1 MSESVEPGQESP
13 RWRKLI
19 IQRRGRSRV
28 DHLRPQRWNW
38 TQVVQ
43 PLDASL
49 RRQAQRPI
57 AKFEV
62 RNLRFFW
69 LDGFF
74 AAISENFYL
83 GFVALFAL
91 AYGASNSQVGVL
103 AAAANLLGAAALFPG
118 ARLMEEVGRRKPVVV
133 WGGGIFG
140 RLALLGLALVPV
152 FFKGP
157 LAAIMAIIFFDG
169 LRSFMFNLANP
180 AWTSMVADLVPN
192 PMRARYF
199 SSRNIAMGTA
209 ALIVAPLAGWLI
221 SGANARFESP
231 TIGYQFVF
239 LLAFLFGMV
248 STISFQKIKEPE
260 SADVEQQTHHRGD
273 LRRALRSSP
282 GFIGFIASA
291 FIWNFSLQI
300 AAPFFNV
307 YLVSAFQ
314 ASAAVIGILAGIAS
328 LSALFGQRA
337 FARLIDQRGAFWVQ
351 AAAGL
356 LIPLAPLA
364 WVFITAPWQVGII
377 NAFTGFLWAGYN
389 LANFNLLLELTP
401 ADQRARAVA
410 LFQVAVFGSAVLGPL
425 AGGVLADAIGFQFV
439 FILSGIGR
447 YLGMALFLWLTI
459 KPRRALGL
467 S

>member
-1 MSESVEPGQESP
+1 
-13 RWRKLI
+13 
-19 IQRRGRSRV
+19 
-28 DHLRPQRWNW
+28 
-38 TQVVQ
+38 
-43 PLDASL
+43 
-49 RRQAQRPI
+49 
-57 AKFEV
+57 
-62 RNLRFFW
+62 
-69 LDGFF
+69 
-74 AAISENFYL
+74 
-83 GFVALFAL
+83 
-91 AYGASNSQVGVL
+91 
-103 AAAANLLGAAALFPG
+103 
-118 ARLMEEVGRRKPVVV
+118 
-133 WGGGIFG
+133 
-140 RLALLGLALVPV
+140 
-152 FFKGP
+152 
-157 LAAIMAIIFFDG
+157 
-169 LRSFMFNLANP
+169 
-180 AWTSMVADLVPN
+180 
-192 PMRARYF
+192 
-199 SSRNIAMGTA
+199 
-209 ALIVAPLAGWLI
+209 
-221 SGANARFESP
+221 
-231 TIGYQFVF
+231 
-239 LLAFLFGMV
+239 
-248 STISFQKIKEPE
+248 
-260 SADVEQQTHHRGD
+260 VEQQTHHRGD